1 MKLIYKLKNLPQIS
15 YTYMIKIIFL
25 FLLTVGSKIDKI
37 NKLLYNIIKYEN
49 SSNSTIVYRNNI
61 YTKTII

>member
-1 MKLIYKLKNLPQIS
+1 
-15 YTYMIKIIFL
+15 MIKIIFL

-49 SSNSTIVYRNNI
+49 SSDSIIVYRNNI